1 MTTSNNIQG
10 HWIVMFYN
18 VTEEA
23 HDVFPYRRH
32 EVDAVYTAVIIND
45 GDIDSQDALDI
56 AKNRYKGE
64 WHEYTNIVIDYEAIE
79 SAEVP
84 EGAVEHAE
92 VSNVSTTI

>member
-23 HDVFPYRRH
+23 HDVFPYRKH
-32 EVDAVYTAVIIND
+32 EVDPVYTAVIIND
-45 GDIDSQDALDI
+45 GDIDSQQALDI
-56 AKNRYKGE
+56 ARNRYKGE

-79 SAEVP
+79 SNEVP
-84 EGAVEHAE
+84 EGAVEHAQ